1 MYNLFK
7 KGNGFKVRDLTLIL
21 EFKYALLQVHM
32 FIIMFCCTFRGYVGK
47 RRST

>member
-7 KGNGFKVRDLTLIL
+7 KGNGLKLRDLTFIL
-21 EFKYALLQVHM
+21 EFKNALLQVHM
-32 FIIMFCCTFRGYVGK
+32 FIIMFRCTFRGYVGK